1 MYSGPFLHLFF
12 PVCFNLLDIGYSSS
26 KRNWNRICCT
36 CMLYIYHHL
45 PFPLCFEF
53 GSRLFVCIYFI
64 YSLPVSSLF
73 FLCLGILI
81 LAFIPF
87 RESHSFV
94 LSTPHPHSFISHLTL
109 PCQPL
114 SLTLVRICTHI
125 HTNTLHSF
133 VLGFAFILLSSFFSL
148 VSQIQILTLFQFHFR
163 LYILRLLS
171 FPFRVVH
178 DPNIVKVDRLF
189 SSSLIVVIVIVAVVV
204 VISPSRF
211 DSSISKLEARPSTI
225 SNPEFFSL

>member
-1 MYSGPFLHLFF
+1 LVTRRQKEIGIESVVLVCCIFIITFPFLCVL
-12 PVCFNLLDIGYSSS
+12 NLDLDSSS
-26 KRNWNRICCT
+26 V
-36 CMLYIYHHL
+36 YILFIHSLFH
-45 PFPLCFEF
+45 PF
-53 GSRLFVCIYFI
+53 
-64 YSLPVSSLF
+64 F

-94 LSTPHPHSFISHLTL
+94 LSTPHPHSFIPHLTL

-114 SLTLVRICTHI
+114 SSTLVRICTHI

-189 SSSLIVVIVIVAVVV
+189 SSSLIVVIVIVVVV
-204 VISPSRF
+204 VVVSPSRF

-225 SNPEFFSL
+225 LNPEFSL